1 MKFKKL
7 LASSLLCGLC
17 IFSSIPVHASEVEGP
32 DTGIQRTEAAL
43 TDGVTRAS
51 WGTGTLIHENPLGRK
66 PWAYAKTSTYAG
78 NAYSI
83 KARTKVT
90 SGGYTDYT
98 SWATNNYSLSYDFFI
113 QNTQASDYNL
123 NIKTNTSYT
132 LCNLDFPS
140 IMINTDFDE
149 NADGVKLPPP
159 EINAKAGST
168 VNLAYRIGQI
178 GAADSQLLI
187 VTLNYHQTQ
196 INNADY
202 LLVDTE
208 ASKTAYGTLA
218 LTAPSEKGL
227 YEICALVVP
236 DPTKPNDFLPL
247 ENAYRF
253 TLNVI

>member
-98 SWATNNYSLSYDFFI
+98 SGATKSN
-113 QNTQASDYNL
+113 ASSV
-123 NIKTNTSYT
+123 TSGT
-132 LCNLDFPS
+132 IIARTES
-140 IMINTDFDE
+140 
-149 NADGVKLPPP
+149 GVKFNGEHRLQDTSSSGWQS
-159 EINAKAGST
+159 AST
-168 VNLAYRIGQI
+168 
-178 GAADSQLLI
+178 S
-187 VTLNYHQTQ
+187 
-196 INNADY
+196 
-202 LLVDTE
+202 
-208 ASKTAYGTLA
+208 ASY
-218 LTAPSEKGL
+218 
-227 YEICALVVP
+227 
-236 DPTKPNDFLPL
+236 
-247 ENAYRF
+247 
-253 TLNVI
+253 

>member
-98 SWATNNYSLSYDFFI
+98 SWATKSNASSSGWQSASTSASY
-113 QNTQASDYNL
+113 
-123 NIKTNTSYT
+123 
-132 LCNLDFPS
+132 
-140 IMINTDFDE
+140 
-149 NADGVKLPPP
+149 
-159 EINAKAGST
+159 
-168 VNLAYRIGQI
+168 
-178 GAADSQLLI
+178 
-187 VTLNYHQTQ
+187 
-196 INNADY
+196 
-202 LLVDTE
+202 
-208 ASKTAYGTLA
+208 
-218 LTAPSEKGL
+218 
-227 YEICALVVP
+227 
-236 DPTKPNDFLPL
+236 
-247 ENAYRF
+247 
-253 TLNVI
+253 

>member
-98 SWATNNYSLSYDFFI
+98 SWATKSN
-113 QNTQASDYNL
+113 ASSV
-123 NIKTNTSYT
+123 TSGI
-132 LCNLDFPS
+132 FP
-140 IMINTDFDE
+140 
-149 NADGVKLPPP
+149 
-159 EINAKAGST
+159 
-168 VNLAYRIGQI
+168 
-178 GAADSQLLI
+178 
-187 VTLNYHQTQ
+187 
-196 INNADY
+196 INNNMY
-202 LLVDTE
+202 
-208 ASKTAYGTLA
+208 
-218 LTAPSEKGL
+218 
-227 YEICALVVP
+227 
-236 DPTKPNDFLPL
+236 FLHT
-247 ENAYRF
+247 RF
-253 TLNVI
+253 LRFLSNRTFRKKNGIK

>member
-98 SWATNNYSLSYDFFI
+98 SYSILLNIIFLCKFAISRTATTSCHLLCPAFPDHAVVLLTDTFVPLSYATVAPD
-113 QNTQASDYNL
+113 
-123 NIKTNTSYT
+123 
-132 LCNLDFPS
+132 PS
-140 IMINTDFDE
+140 IS
-149 NADGVKLPPP
+149 
-159 EINAKAGST
+159 GS
-168 VNLAYRIGQI
+168 
-178 GAADSQLLI
+178 
-187 VTLNYHQTQ
+187 
-196 INNADY
+196 
-202 LLVDTE
+202 
-208 ASKTAYGTLA
+208 
-218 LTAPSEKGL
+218 
-227 YEICALVVP
+227 
-236 DPTKPNDFLPL
+236 
-247 ENAYRF
+247 
-253 TLNVI
+253 

>member
-51 WGTGTLIHENPLGRK
+51 WGTGTLIHDNPLGRK

-98 SWATNNYSLSYDFFI
+98 SWATKSN
-113 QNTQASDYNL
+113 ASSV
-123 NIKTNTSYT
+123 TSGT
-132 LCNLDFPS
+132 IIARTES
-140 IMINTDFDE
+140 
-149 NADGVKLPPP
+149 GVKIQWRTSFTGHIILW
-159 EINAKAGST
+159 
-168 VNLAYRIGQI
+168 LAVSEHIC
-178 GAADSQLLI
+178 LL
-187 VTLNYHQTQ
+187 LN
-196 INNADY
+196 
-202 LLVDTE
+202 
-208 ASKTAYGTLA
+208 
-218 LTAPSEKGL
+218 SEKRTYCQKEDNYNCPPFDQL
-227 YEICALVVP
+227 
-236 DPTKPNDFLPL
+236 
-247 ENAYRF
+247 
-253 TLNVI
+253 